1 MSSAQ
6 ALSAFAA
13 DAPRYGSDP
22 AAAYYALH
30 DANGS
35 TGVDSLV
42 VGSSSLK
49 GDVTL
54 AAGTGITL
62 TPNGTTGVTITASG
76 AGVASVAGTANQIG
90 VATNSGIAT
99 VGLLPPATAPTPG
112 SYSLANITVDA
123 YGRVT
128 AAASGSVP
136 GPGNQYILPLAGG
149 GDGTIAGAT
158 LANVQARV
166 DATVT
171 LTADTPALIAFT
183 ANGFF
188 NNGGS
193 GTGNAPAITLTNNH
207 IYEVLASAGTCT
219 FSTNGSADFGYAI
232 ICWTGAGTLTVPTP
246 QSGRYNWPAG
256 TYILWSDNTNNQS
269 VGAVVS
275 AYSFNLRMLG
285 QGQPLQLYI
294 FAKSIAGCNGTFTAA
309 MAPQAS
315 FYIQDLG
322 AAS

>member
-13 DAPRYGSDP
+13 DAPRYGSEP
-22 AAAYYALH
+22 SAAYYALH

-35 TGVDSLV
+35 TGVDSLI

-54 AAGTGITL
+54 AAGTGVTL

-76 AGVASVAGTANQIG
+76 AGVASVTGTANQIA
-90 VATNSGIAT
+90 ATTAAGAVTLALAAPS
-99 VGLLPPATAPTPG
+99 PAPTPG
-112 SYSLANITVDA
+112 SYQLANITVDA
-123 YGRVT
+123 LGRVT
-128 AAASGSVP
+128 AAANGSAP
-136 GPGNQYILPLAGG
+136 GPSNQYILPLAGG
-149 GDGTIAGAT
+149 GNGTIAGAGT
-158 LANVQARV
+158 NNIQARV
-166 DATVT
+166 DATLT
-171 LTADTPALIAFT
+171 LAPATATLIPFV

-193 GTGNAPAITLTNNH
+193 TSNNAPAITLTNNH
-207 IYEVLASAGTCT
+207 IYEILASSGTCT
-219 FSTNGSADFGYAI
+219 FSTNGSADFSYQI
-232 ICWTGAGTLTVPTP
+232 ICWTGAGTLTRPPGIGTLT
-246 QSGRYNWPAG
+246 WPVG
-256 TYILWSDNTNNQS
+256 TYVLWSDDSAFQN
-269 VGAVVS
+269 VGAVTS
-275 AYSFNLRMLG
+275 PYSFNLRMLG
-285 QGQPLQLYI
+285 QGNPLQLYLY
-294 FAKSIAGCNGTFTAA
+294 ATSVAGCNASFTAA